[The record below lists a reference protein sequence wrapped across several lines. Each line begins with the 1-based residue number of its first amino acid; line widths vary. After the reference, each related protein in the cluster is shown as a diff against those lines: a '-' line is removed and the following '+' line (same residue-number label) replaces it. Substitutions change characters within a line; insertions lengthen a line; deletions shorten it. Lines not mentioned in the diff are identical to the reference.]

1 MFSPITAFISQ
12 LEQYAEGDVITGLPR
27 DMLIDFCRSL
37 PPAPKS
43 PGPSRKRGKET
54 PEEIEEAPDGWT
66 GPYLKTMLYGKPCR
80 GEDGKHIRFKYFED
94 AIEAAESHPT
104 CKGITR
110 FARGYELRDSTDVRT
125 GKYAQ
130 FATWTKTSEA
140 PPALLANYTQYLPSE
155 HPDYTE
161 PETESEPE
169 PESPVAE
176 PVAEPVEEPEPEEES
191 DDEDDGPLD
200 VEEIDLNG
208 VTYYFCEADGR
219 LFDTLTQEHVGNY
232 DPANDTDTLHLF

>member
-1 MFSPITAFISQ
+1 MASQITAFISQ
-12 LEQYAEGDVITGLPR
+12 IEQYAEGDVFNGLPVET
-27 DMLIDFCRSL
+27 LTHFFRSL

-43 PGPSRKRGKET
+43 PKGNRKRGKET

-80 GEDGKHIRFKYFED
+80 GEDGKHIRFKYFDD

-130 FATWTKTSEA
+130 FATWTKISEA
-140 PPALLANYTQYLPSE
+140 PPALLANYTQYLPTE

-169 PESPVAE
+169 SPEPE
-176 PVAEPVEEPEPEEES
+176 PEPVEEPEPEPEPES
-191 DDEDDGPLD
+191 DDDDDEPLD
-200 VEEIDLNG
+200 VEEISVNG
-208 VTYYFCEADGR
+208 TDYYYCKADGR
-219 LFDTLTQEHVGNY
+219 LFDIETQEHVGNY
-232 DPANDTDTLHLF
+232 DAANDTPTLHLF